1 MCVFQAK
8 RAWLPRCCNR
18 NARPSGGV
26 RVSSKRREIVVV
38 GGGLAG
44 TATAIGFA
52 AAGFDTALIAPEAAP
67 DQRSTALIGRS
78 VAFLDEIGVMEELGN
93 AAEALVVMRLIDDT
107 GRLLRAPTVEF
118 NAAEIGLDAFGYN
131 VLNADLHA
139 ALQRRAAALDRL
151 EIVEDRAVGLSTT
164 TDHALVELADGGHY
178 AADLVVA
185 ADGRGSP
192 MREAAGIGVRR
203 WTYPQSAIVL
213 NFDHAVPHGSVST
226 EFHTRSGPFTQVP
239 LPGRRSSLVWVEEPR
254 LADLYVDLP
263 ADRLAR
269 IVEEKLHS
277 ILGAVDIEMP
287 IQRFPLS
294 GASVARLTGER
305 LALVGEA
312 GHAFPPIGAQGL
324 NLGLRDCEAIIRV
337 ARESRDD
344 PGRPSALRRYEAARR
359 GDVRSRTLGVDLLN
373 RSLLADFLPVQLARS
388 AGLAAL
394 EAIPFLRQFA
404 MREGVAPGSGLVGLP
419 RTLRERVGRNRP

>member
-1 MCVFQAK
+1 
-8 RAWLPRCCNR
+8 
-18 NARPSGGV
+18 
-26 RVSSKRREIVVV
+26 VSSKRREIAVV

-52 AAGFDTALIAPEAAP
+52 AAGFDTVLIAPQTAP
-67 DQRSTALIGRS
+67 DGRSTALIGRS
-78 VAFLDEIGVMEELGN
+78 VSFLEQIGLMAELGS
-93 AAEALVVMRLIDDT
+93 AAEPLAVMRLVDDT
-107 GRLLRAPTVEF
+107 GRLFRAPTVEF
-118 NAAEIGLDAFGYN
+118 KAGEIGLDAFGYN

-139 ALQRRAAALDRL
+139 ALHRRAIGLDRL
-151 EIVEDRAVGLSTT
+151 EIVEGRAVGLSTT
-164 TDHALVELADGGHY
+164 ADHAVVELADGERY
-178 AADLVVA
+178 AAELVVA

-192 MREAAGIGVRR
+192 MREAAGIKVRR
-203 WTYPQSAIVL
+203 WSYPQSAIVF
-213 NFDHAVPHGSVST
+213 NFAHDRPHGSVST

-254 LADLYVDLP
+254 LADLYVELT
-263 ADRLAR
+263 ADRLAK

-277 ILGAVDIEMP
+277 ILGAVRIEMP

-294 GASVARLTGER
+294 GASVSSLIGDR

-324 NLGLRDCEAIIRV
+324 NLGLRDCDSIIRI
-337 ARESRDD
+337 ASENRDD
-344 PGRPSALRRYEAARR
+344 PGRVSALRRYEATRR
-359 GDVRSRTLGVDLLN
+359 GDVRSRTVGVDLLN

-394 EAIPFLRQFA
+394 EAIPFLRHVA

-419 RTLRERVGRNRP
+419 RALRERIGRNRA

>member
-1 MCVFQAK
+1 M
-8 RAWLPRCCNR
+8 
-18 NARPSGGV
+18 
-26 RVSSKRREIVVV
+26 SSKRREIAVV

-52 AAGFDTALIAPEAAP
+52 AAGFDTVLIAAPTAP
-67 DQRSTALIGRS
+67 DRRSTALIGRS
-78 VAFLDEIGVMEELGN
+78 VAFLEEIGLMAELGS
-93 AAEALVVMRLIDDT
+93 AAEALTVMRLVDDT
-107 GRLLRAPTVEF
+107 GRFLRGPTVEF
-118 NAAEIGLDAFGYN
+118 KAAEIGLDAFGYN

-139 ALQRRAAALDRL
+139 ALHRLATCLDRL
-151 EIVEDRAVGLSTT
+151 EIIDDRAVGLSVTA
-164 TDHALVELADGGHY
+164 DHALVDLAENGRY

-192 MREAAGIGVRR
+192 MREAAGIAVRR
-203 WTYPQSAIVL
+203 WTYPQSAIVF
-213 NFDHAVPHGSVST
+213 NFGHSRPHGSVST
-226 EFHTRSGPFTQVP
+226 EFHTRNGPFTQVP

-254 LADLYVDLP
+254 LADLYVELP
-263 ADRLAR
+263 ANRLNR

-277 ILGAVDIEMP
+277 ILGAVEIEMP

-294 GASVARLTGER
+294 GASVARLTSER

-324 NLGLRDCEAIIRV
+324 NLGLRDCEAIIRI
-337 ARESRDD
+337 AKENRDD
-344 PGRPSALRRYEAARR
+344 PGRPAALRRYEAARR

-373 RSLLADFLPVQLARS
+373 RSLLADFVPVQLARS

-394 EAIPFLRQFA
+394 EAVPFLRHFA

-419 RTLRERVGRNRP
+419 RALRERIGRDRA